1 MPFGMDAAQGDLA
14 LTLTAQAAG
23 TVTSGPVTSAG
34 KAGHVLVMAH
44 VSAITGTTP
53 TLAVSLEQ
61 SADGSSGWTA
71 LAGSA
76 VATLTAVG
84 NGVAYAYPTA
94 NFVRV
99 TATVGGTTPAVT
111 AKVAVVVFGD

>member
-14 LTLTAQAAG
+14 LTLTAQGAG
-23 TVTSGPVTSAG
+23 TVTSGPITSAG
-34 KAGHVLVMAH
+34 KAGHVLLMVH

-53 TLAVSLEQ
+53 TLNVSLEQ
-61 SADGSSGWTA
+61 SADGASGWTA

-76 VATLTAVG
+76 AAQLTAVG
-84 NGVAYAYPTA
+84 NAVAYAYPTA
-94 NFVRV
+94 NYVRV

-111 AKVAVVVFGD
+111 ARIAALVFGD